1 MAIGL
6 VAAGAQA
13 LSGILGGVIG
23 GRRRR
28 REQRAAQAVFNRARS
43 RFEALDTSNPYTNIT
58 NTFENLTV
66 NTQAA
71 EFAAQ
76 QSQQQSAN
84 ILAGLQSSAG
94 GGGIAALAQTLANQQ
109 QQAAQAAS
117 ASIAQQEQRN
127 RMLAA
132 QGEASVQRLVAQGEM
147 ASRQMEQ
154 QKSTAM
160 LQMAAGR
167 KQAADE
173 ARRRATQSLVGGIG
187 AAAGLVGGAALAGGG
202 LDKIGAGFR
211 EMAGLSPMTDKQ
223 INSALNSAGQKEL
236 LLKQQL
242 TGMLPSAADILPSY
256 GITNVYNPN
265 YP

>member
-1 MAIGL
+1 MSLPLI
-6 VAAGAQA
+6 AAGAQA

-28 REQRAAQAVFNRARS
+28 REQRAAQAEFNRARS
-43 RFEALDTSNPYTNIT
+43 RFEALDTSNPYANVT

-127 RMLAA
+127 RMLVA

-173 ARRRATQSLVGGIG
+173 ARQRATQSLVGGIG
-187 AAAGLVGGAALAGGG
+187 AAAGLVGGAALAGGSKG
-202 LDKIGAGFR
+202 IGAGFR
-211 EMAGLSPMTDKQ
+211 EMAGLPAKTMGASDFAQFNMQFQPLEFPEFQT
-223 INSALNSAGQKEL
+223 SSFLNQY
-236 LLKQQL
+236 
-242 TGMLPSAADILPSY
+242 TY
-256 GITNVYNPN
+256 GGN
-265 YP
+265 